1 MSKTDTVWLDLDD
14 ILVEDQFQI
23 RAKMSGEAI
32 QRYAC
37 AYRNEQDMPPLK
49 VARVVT
55 QETGDGEACP
65 PVLLLVDGFHRYA
78 ALRQIGAAGVEAVV
92 VDATWTDAQ
101 WLAAQANL
109 THGIPLKSKE
119 LRKAFRMY
127 IKARKHREG
136 QKGFIKS
143 YREIAA
149 ELGGLRSHVTIR
161 NWMMKDFPKIA
172 RAMTD
177 QDFPNEGPGKPKYD
191 AITPG
196 QIAADHIIQARNAA
210 RGVTD
215 PEERWELVR
224 QLKEIVEELEDRGT
238 RETAF

>member
-1 MSKTDTVWLDLDD
+1 MSKARQADTVWLNLDE
-14 ILVEDQFQI
+14 ILVEDRFQI

-37 AYRNEQDMPPLK
+37 AYRNEQDMPPVK
-49 VARVVT
+49 VAKVV
-55 QETGDGEACP
+55 QDGATAP
-65 PVLLLVDGFHRYA
+65 HVLVLVDGFHRFA
-78 ALRQIGAAGVEAVV
+78 ALRQIGATEVEALV
-92 VDATWTDAQ
+92 VDASWQDAH

-109 THGIPLKSKE
+109 AHGIPLKSKE

-136 QKGFIKS
+136 QNGFVKS

-172 RAMTD
+172 KEMAY
-177 QDFPNEGPGKPKYD
+177 QDFPNEGPGKPLYD
-191 AITPG
+191 ALTPH
-196 QIAADHIIQARNAA
+196 QIAADHITQARNAA
-210 RGVTD
+210 RGIAD
-215 PEERWELVR
+215 PEERWELIS
-224 QLKEIVEELEDRGT
+224 QLREIVEELDGKGT
-238 RETAF
+238 REPVF